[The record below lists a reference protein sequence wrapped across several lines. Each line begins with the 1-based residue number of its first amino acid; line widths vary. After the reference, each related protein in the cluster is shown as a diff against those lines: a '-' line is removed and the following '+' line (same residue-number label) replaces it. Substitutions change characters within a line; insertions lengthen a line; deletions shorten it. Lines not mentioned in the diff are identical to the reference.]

1 MKTPYDIIIQPIM
14 TEAAFEQ
21 IERENKLTFIVNK
34 CANKHQIKWAIN
46 KLYGI
51 DKKGIIKINTLI
63 NVKGNKKA
71 IIKFDF
77 NIVNA
82 ADIATKL
89 GIF

>member
-1 MKTPYDIIIQPIM
+1 MISPHEIIIQPIM

-34 CANKHQIKWAIN
+34 NSNKHQIKWAIN

-51 DKKGIIKINTLI
+51 DKKGITKINTLI
-63 NVKGNKKA
+63 TNKGLKKA
-71 IIKFDF
+71 IIRFDF
-77 NIVNA
+77 EIVNA

>member
-1 MKTPYDIIIQPIM
+1 MISPHEIIIQPIM

-34 CANKHQIKWAIN
+34 SSNKHQIKWAIN

-51 DKKGIIKINTLI
+51 DKKGITKINTLI
-63 NVKGNKKA
+63 TNKGLKKA
-71 IIKFDF
+71 IIRFDF
-77 NIVNA
+77 EIVNA

>member
-34 CANKHQIKWAIN
+34 NANKHQIKWAIN

-51 DKKGIIKINTLI
+51 DKKGIVKINTLI
-63 NVKGNKKA
+63 NINGNKKA

>member
-1 MKTPYDIIIQPIM
+1 MKTPYNIIIQPIM

-34 CANKHQIKWAIN
+34 SANKHQIKWAIN
-46 KLYGI
+46 KLFSV

-63 NVKGNKKA
+63 NNKGKKKA